1 MPNKKA
7 HVEKTKKK
15 TVSKDKAVVEK
26 KLSASGSLKV
36 DIITDAPAVVN
47 EDNSVQPVNEDNS
60 AQQVNVD
67 PGIASTISSLFDA
80 LVANGEDM
88 LLSQRVML
96 QLVKKTSK
104 AYTRDCRDFDKNLA
118 RTRRQHKK
126 DPNRKKR
133 EPSGFAVATDISDK
147 LCDFLGV
154 GRGTQLSR
162 TDVTRK
168 VTSYIREKNLQIAE
182 NRRSFVPDNGLQD
195 ILGPLQDIDKEKGF
209 TYFNLQRYIT
219 PHITSSAS
227 TSSASSS

>member
-1 MPNKKA
+1 MPNKKVIVA
-7 HVEKTKKK
+7 KTKKHP
-15 TVSKDKAVVEK
+15 VSKDKTVVESK
-26 KLSASGSLKV
+26 DKTVVESKLSTPGSPKV
-36 DIITDAPAVVN
+36 DILPDALNTVT
-47 EDNSVQPVNEDNS
+47 EDNPD
-60 AQQVNVD
+60 QQVNVD

-168 VTSYIREKNLQIAE
+168 VTSYIREKNLQI
-182 NRRSFVPDNGLQD
+182 
-195 ILGPLQDIDKEKGF
+195 
-209 TYFNLQRYIT
+209 T
-219 PHITSSAS
+219 
-227 TSSASSS
+227 

>member
-1 MPNKKA
+1 MPKKKA
-7 HVEKTKKK
+7 QVEKPKKTKKQP
-15 TVSKDKAVVEK
+15 VAKDKVV
-26 KLSASGSLKV
+26 LAKV
-36 DIITDAPAVVN
+36 DNVTDVPAVVN
-47 EDNSVQPVNEDNS
+47 EDTSAKQVSEDNPN
-60 AQQVNVD
+60 QQVNVD
-67 PGIASTISSLFDA
+67 PGIANTISSLFDA
-80 LVANGEDM
+80 LVVNGEEM
-88 LLSQRVML
+88 LSSQRVML

-104 AYTRDCRDFDKNLA
+104 AYSRDCRDFDKNLA
-118 RTRRQHKK
+118 RTRRQQKK

-147 LCDFLGV
+147 LCDFLGI

-168 VTSYIREKNLQIAE
+168 VTAYIRDKNLQIAE

-195 ILGPLQDIDKEKGF
+195 ILGPLQDVDKDKGF

-227 TSSASSS
+227 ASASASSS